1 MFSRVTVA
9 PSPRLLSTR
18 SWEAVAL
25 PPRTQNCTSGYMRKP
40 ASLVY
45 ALSRVPRVAAVDD
58 TVAET

>member
-1 MFSRVTVA
+1 M
-9 PSPRLLSTR
+9 PP
-18 SWEAVAL
+18 L
-25 PPRTQNCTSGYMRKP
+25 PPLPSSSVDTFETPGGVYCPGTQNCTSGYIRKP